1 MGKKKLWSAVSTM
14 KLAEVLIGNYAGR
27 LGGFVGLDRDEQL
40 ALMQMANEKSKYWEN
55 KAGLYHKVREAVA
68 GILAETDTPKYLYP
82 SYYAFGEKVA
92 KAYAMYPDDVA
103 DSYVTAIRTQFNEL
117 VGNVLDRI
125 VEKARD
131 IGKNARPLYHLQP
144 T

>member
-1 MGKKKLWSAVSTM
+1 M

-68 GILAETDTPKYLYP
+68 GILAETNTPKYLYP

-103 DSYVTAIRTQFNEL
+103 DSYVTAIRTQFDEL
-117 VGNVLDRI
+117 VGNILDRI
-125 VEKARD
+125 VEKARE

>member
-40 ALMQMANEKSKYWEN
+40 ALMQMASEKSKYWEN

>member
-1 MGKKKLWSAVSTM
+1 MGKKKLWSSVSAM

-40 ALMQMANEKSKYWEN
+40 ALMQMANEKAKYWEN
-55 KAGLYHKVREAVA
+55 KAGFYHRVREAVA
-68 GILAETDTPKYLYP
+68 GILADYNVPKYFYP

-103 DSYVTAIRTQFNEL
+103 ESYVTAYKAQFDDLVENILNEIA
-117 VGNVLDRI
+117 R
-125 VEKARD
+125 KASD

>member
-1 MGKKKLWSAVSTM
+1 M

-40 ALMQMANEKSKYWEN
+40 ALMQMSNEKAKYWEN
-55 KAGLYHKVREAVA
+55 KAGLYHKVREAVS

-103 DSYVTAIRTQFNEL
+103 DSYVTAIRAQFDEL
-117 VGNVLDRI
+117 VGNILDRI
-125 VEKARD
+125 VEKAREV
-131 IGKNARPLYHLQP
+131 GKNARPLYHLQP

>member
-1 MGKKKLWSAVSTM
+1 MGKKKLWSSVSAM

-40 ALMQMANEKSKYWEN
+40 ALMQMANEKAKYWEN
-55 KAGLYHKVREAVA
+55 KAGFYHRVREAVS
-68 GILAETDTPKYLYP
+68 GILAETDLPKYVYP
-82 SYYAFGEKVA
+82 NYYAFGEKVA
-92 KAYAMYPDDVA
+92 KAYAMYPDVVA
-103 DSYVTAIRTQFNEL
+103 DAYVTAIRTQFEDL

-125 VEKARD
+125 VDKVRK
-131 IGKNARPLYHLQP
+131 IGQDARPLYHLQP

>member
-103 DSYVTAIRTQFNEL
+103 DAYVTAIRTQFDEL
-117 VGNVLDRI
+117 VGNILDRI
-125 VEKARD
+125 VEKAREV
-131 IGKNARPLYHLQP
+131 GKNARPLYHLQP

>member
-1 MGKKKLWSAVSTM
+1 M

-40 ALMQMANEKSKYWEN
+40 ALMQMASEKSKYWEN

-68 GILAETDTPKYLYP
+68 GILAETNTPKYLYP

-103 DSYVTAIRTQFNEL
+103 DSYVTAIRTQFDEL
-117 VGNVLDRI
+117 VGNILDRI
-125 VEKARD
+125 VEKARE

>member
-68 GILAETDTPKYLYP
+68 GILAETNTPKYLYP

-103 DSYVTAIRTQFNEL
+103 DAYVTAIRTQFDEL
-117 VGNVLDRI
+117 VGNILDRI
-125 VEKARD
+125 VEKAREV
-131 IGKNARPLYHLQP
+131 GKNARPLYHLQP

>member
-14 KLAEVLIGNYAGR
+14 KLSEVIMANYAGR
-27 LGGFVGLDRDEQL
+27 LGGIVGLDRDLQL
-40 ALMQMANEKSKYWEN
+40 MLYNMASEKAKYWEN
-55 KAGLYHKVREAVA
+55 KAGLYHRVREAVA
-68 GILAETDTPKYLYP
+68 GILAGTNTPRYMYP

-103 DSYVTAIRTQFNEL
+103 DIYVNAIRTQFDEL
-117 VGNVLDRI
+117 DGNILNAI
-125 VEKARD
+125 VEKARE

-144 T
+144 A